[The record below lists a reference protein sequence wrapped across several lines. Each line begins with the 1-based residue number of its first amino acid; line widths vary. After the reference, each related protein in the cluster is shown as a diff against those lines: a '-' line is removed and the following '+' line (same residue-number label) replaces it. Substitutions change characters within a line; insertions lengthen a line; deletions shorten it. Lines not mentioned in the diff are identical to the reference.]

1 MRKSS
6 TIKSINARACVC
18 VDKNVRT
25 QKTTMISIIA
35 QSAVFLCLQRF
46 VNQLTDLLRYLVP
59 AFVMREVGVF
69 RCGILFVH
77 VTPNV
82 VIRRRANSKS
92 IKLDQA
98 VALFGRKS
106 TPGPWNHYRAH
117 TCAHIRSSVY
127 VHACNIQL
135 PSNKNS
141 THGQITTFYVINY
154 CHRRSIK
161 K

>member
-106 TPGPWNHYRAH
+106 TRHAGTMKPLSRAH
-117 TCAHIRSSVY
+117 MR
-127 VHACNIQL
+127 
-135 PSNKNS
+135 
-141 THGQITTFYVINY
+141 THTEQCVRTRVQYPTASEQKLNARANNNLL
-154 CHRRSIK
+154 CH
-161 K
+161 